1 MKIGYARVSTK
12 EQSFDL
18 QIDALQKA
26 ECEEIYKEVASGTKA
41 ERPVL
46 EDLLKNLRSG
56 DILIIWK
63 LDRLGRSLK
72 HLVSLVGEL
81 MSRGVGLQSINDPID
96 TTTPHGRLTFNIF
109 ASLAEFE
116 RDIISERT
124 KAGLKAA
131 RARGRIGGRPRGLST
146 KASSTAATAE
156 TLYQEGKLSTRQI
169 AKMLGISKSTL
180 FLTKAKVTELHL
192 VGVIS
197 KPNPSNLR
205 NTVLLPMNDKL
216 MEVRISPSHSYL

>member
-18 QIDALQKA
+18 QIDALHKSG
-26 ECEEIYKEVASGTKA
+26 CEQIYQEVASGTKS

-46 EDLLKNLRSG
+46 ERLLNNIRSG
-56 DILIIWK
+56 DLLIIWK

-81 MSRGVGLQSINDPID
+81 MDKGVGLQSINDPID

-116 RDIISERT
+116 RDIIRERT

-131 RARGRIGGRPRGLST
+131 RARGRVGGRPKGLS
-146 KASSTAATAE
+146 KQAEATAAAAV
-156 TLYQEGKLSTRQI
+156 TLYQEGKMSTRQI
-169 AKMLGISKSTL
+169 AKMLGISKTTL
-180 FLTKAKVTELHL
+180 Y
-192 VGVIS
+192 
-197 KPNPSNLR
+197 
-205 NTVLLPMNDKL
+205 
-216 MEVRISPSHSYL
+216 SYLRHRGLEIGNHRRKLTRKR

>member
-131 RARGRIGGRPRGLST
+131 RARGRIGGRPRGLS
-146 KASSTAATAE
+146 KQASSTAAAAE
-156 TLYQEGKLSTRQI
+156 TLYLEGKLSTRQI

-180 FLTKAKVTELHL
+180 Y
-192 VGVIS
+192 
-197 KPNPSNLR
+197 
-205 NTVLLPMNDKL
+205 
-216 MEVRISPSHSYL
+216 SYLRHRGVEIGTHRRKPPPQTEN